1 MSPVSRDRSTAL
13 STGESLLKHK
23 ASFYFQVFPR
33 HPQALSTLLQ
43 ISSKDAIEMGSMEL
57 TVPKKELLKLIA
69 RMQGVAERKSTM
81 PVLSNVFMA
90 VDGPSTLRIAAT
102 DLYLA
107 LVGRVTVDVSKGG
120 SIAVPAKDLLER
132 IRMMPDGPIHLATQD
147 NATTTIK
154 AAGSAR
160 RYTLRGMPG
169 DDFPPLPSPAE
180 GSPSLA
186 LDVDVLQEL
195 VAKTYFSISTDE
207 TRAHLNSALF
217 EWDGDVTRMVSTD
230 GHRLSKMEVKVS
242 GRQASATML
251 IPLKAIHELR
261 RLCDDIASEAKDRG
275 DEGGA
280 SKAQLQITQSGS
292 SAFFQGAGMTFAVR
306 LVDAQ
311 FPPYGQVIPQQS
323 EKLVRVPRAPFADAL
338 RAVSVAASE
347 RTGGVKLGFSK
358 GTMRITTESPESGEG
373 FDEVPIEYGGANI
386 TIGFNA
392 KYFLDVLGALDE
404 DEVELGLGG
413 ELDPAV
419 VKPVGPRQ
427 FLAVVMPMRI

>member
-1 MSPVSRDRSTAL
+1 
-13 STGESLLKHK
+13 
-23 ASFYFQVFPR
+23 
-33 HPQALSTLLQ
+33 
-43 ISSKDAIEMGSMEL
+43 MEL
-57 TVPKKELLKLIA
+57 TVPKKDLLKLIA

-81 PVLSNVFMA
+81 PILSNVLMA
-90 VDGPSTLRIAAT
+90 VDGPSMLRVAAT
-102 DLYLA
+102 DMYLA
-107 LVGRVTVDVSKGG
+107 LVGRVMADVSKGG
-120 SIAVPAKDLLER
+120 SVAVSAKDFLER
-132 IRMMPDGPIHLATQD
+132 IRMMPDGPIHIASQEG
-147 NATTTIK
+147 TTSIK

-169 DDFPPLPSPAE
+169 DDFPPLPTPLD

-186 LDVDVLQEL
+186 LSVDVLREL
-195 VAKTYFSISTDE
+195 IAKTHFSISADE

-217 EWDGDVTRMVSTD
+217 EWDGDIVRMVTTD

-261 RLCDDIASEAKDRG
+261 RLCDDMATEAKD
-275 DEGGA
+275 GA
-280 SKAQLQITQSGS
+280 KDAGTSAQLQITQSGS
-292 SAFFQGAGMTFAVR
+292 NAFFQGGGVSFAVR

-311 FPPYGQVIPQQS
+311 FPPYAQVIPQHS
-323 EKLVRVPRAPFADAL
+323 DKVVRISRGPFMDAL

-347 RTGGVKLGFSK
+347 RTGGVKLGLDK
-358 GTMRITTESPESGEG
+358 GSMRITTESPESGEG
-373 FDEVPIEYGGANI
+373 FDEIAVEYAGQSM

-404 DEVELGLGG
+404 DEVQLGLGG

-419 VKPVGPRQ
+419 VKPVGERQ

>member
-1 MSPVSRDRSTAL
+1 
-13 STGESLLKHK
+13 
-23 ASFYFQVFPR
+23 
-33 HPQALSTLLQ
+33 
-43 ISSKDAIEMGSMEL
+43 MEL
-57 TVPKKELLKLIA
+57 TVPKKDLLRLVA

-81 PVLSNVFMA
+81 PVLSNVLLA
-90 VDGPSTLRIAAT
+90 VDGPSALRVAAT

-120 SIAVPAKDLLER
+120 SVAVSAKDLLER
-132 IRMMPDGPIHLATQD
+132 VRMMPEGPIHLASQD

-169 DDFPPLPSPAE
+169 DDFPPLPTPSE
-180 GSPSLA
+180 GSPTLSLE
-186 LDVDVLQEL
+186 VDALQEL
-195 VAKTYFSISTDE
+195 IAKTHFSISTDE

-217 EWDGDVTRMVSTD
+217 EWDGDVVRMVTTD
-230 GHRLSKMEVKVS
+230 GHRLSKMEVKVG

-251 IPLKAIHELR
+251 IPLKAVQELR
-261 RLCDDIASEAKDRG
+261 RLCDDIAAESK
-275 DEGGA
+275 EGA
-280 SKAQLQITQSGS
+280 KAQVQIAQSGS
-292 SAFFQGAGMTFAVR
+292 SAFFQGGGMSFAVR

-311 FPPYGQVIPQQS
+311 FPPYSQVIPQNS
-323 EKLVRVPRAPFADAL
+323 EKVVRVPRSAFAEAL
-338 RAVSVAASE
+338 RAVSIAASE
-347 RTGGVKLGFSK
+347 RTGGVKLAVTK

-373 FDEVPIEYGGANI
+373 FDEIPIDYAGQNM

-392 KYFLDVLGALDE
+392 KYFLDVLSSLDD
-404 DEVELGLGG
+404 DEIQLGLGG

-419 VKPVGPRQ
+419 VRPASPRQ

>member
-1 MSPVSRDRSTAL
+1 
-13 STGESLLKHK
+13 
-23 ASFYFQVFPR
+23 
-33 HPQALSTLLQ
+33 
-43 ISSKDAIEMGSMEL
+43 MEL
-57 TVPKKELLKLIA
+57 TVAKRDLLKLVT

-81 PVLSNVFMA
+81 PVLSNVLLA
-90 VDGPSTLRIAAT
+90 IDGPSALRVAAT

-120 SIAVPAKDLLER
+120 SVAVPVKDLLER
-132 IRMMPDGPIHLATQD
+132 VRMMPEGPIHISSQD
-147 NATTTIK
+147 NASTTIK
-154 AAGSAR
+154 AAGAAR

-186 LDVDVLQEL
+186 LDVDVLREL
-195 VAKTYFSISTDE
+195 VDKTHFSISGDE

-217 EWDGDVTRMVSTD
+217 EWDGDVVRMVTTD
-230 GHRLSKMEVKVS
+230 GHRLSKMEVKVN

-251 IPLKAIHELR
+251 IPLKAIQELR
-261 RLCDDIASEAKDRG
+261 RLSEDLSGETKEGAKP
-275 DEGGA
+275 
-280 SKAQLQITQSGS
+280 QLQITQSGS
-292 SAFFQGAGMTFAVR
+292 SAFFQAGGMTFAVR

-311 FPPYGQVIPQQS
+311 FPPYSQVIPQQS
-323 EKLVRVPRAPFADAL
+323 EKLVRVPRAAFAEAL

-347 RTGGVKLGFSK
+347 RTGGVKLGLTK
-358 GTMRITTESPESGEG
+358 GTMRITTESPDSGEG
-373 FDEVPIEYGGANI
+373 FDEVPIEYAGPNM
-386 TIGFNA
+386 TVGFNA

-404 DEVELGLGG
+404 DEVELGFGG

-419 VKPVGPRQ
+419 VKPAGPRQ

>member
-1 MSPVSRDRSTAL
+1 
-13 STGESLLKHK
+13 
-23 ASFYFQVFPR
+23 
-33 HPQALSTLLQ
+33 
-43 ISSKDAIEMGSMEL
+43 MEL
-57 TVPKKELLKLIA
+57 TVAKKDLLKLVA

-81 PVLSNVFMA
+81 PVLSNVLLA
-90 VDGPSTLRIAAT
+90 VDGPSTLRVAAT

-120 SIAVPAKDLLER
+120 SVAVSAKDLLER
-132 IRMMPDGPIHLATQD
+132 VRMMPEGPIHIASQD
-147 NATTTIK
+147 NSTTVIK

-186 LDVDVLQEL
+186 LDVAVLQEL
-195 VAKTYFSISTDE
+195 IAKTHFSISPDE

-217 EWDGDVTRMVSTD
+217 EWDGDVVRMVTTD
-230 GHRLSKMEVKVS
+230 GHRLSKMEVRVT

-251 IPLKAIHELR
+251 IPLKAIQELR
-261 RLCDDIASEAKDRG
+261 RLCDDFLGEAKEVAKDS
-275 DEGGA
+275 A
-280 SKAQLQITQSGS
+280 KPQIQITQSGS
-292 SAFFQGAGMTFAVR
+292 SAYFQGGGMTFAVR

-311 FPPYGQVIPQQS
+311 FPPYAQVIPQQS
-323 EKLVRVPRAPFADAL
+323 GKLVRIPRGAFAEAL

-347 RTGGVKLGFSK
+347 RTGGVKLGVSQ
-358 GTMRITTESPESGEG
+358 GTMRISSESPDSGEG
-373 FDEVPIEYGGANI
+373 FDEISVDYAGTAM

-392 KYFLDVLGALDE
+392 KYFLDVLGALDDE
-404 DEVELGLGG
+404 EVELGFGG

-419 VKPVGPRQ
+419 VRPVSERQ

>member
-1 MSPVSRDRSTAL
+1 
-13 STGESLLKHK
+13 
-23 ASFYFQVFPR
+23 
-33 HPQALSTLLQ
+33 
-43 ISSKDAIEMGSMEL
+43 MEL
-57 TVPKKELLKLIA
+57 TVPKKDLLRLVM

-81 PVLSNVFMA
+81 PVLSNVLLA
-90 VDGPSTLRIAAT
+90 VDGPSALRVAAT

-107 LVGRVTVDVSKGG
+107 LIGRIPVEVSKGG
-120 SIAVPAKDLLER
+120 SVAVPAKDLLER
-132 IRMMPDGPIHLATQD
+132 VRMMPEGPIQLASQD
-147 NATTTIK
+147 NATTTLK

-186 LDVDVLQEL
+186 LDVGVLQEL
-195 VAKTYFSISTDE
+195 IAKTHFSISNDE

-217 EWDGDVTRMVSTD
+217 EWDGDVVRMVTTD
-230 GHRLSKMEVKVS
+230 GHRLSKMEVKVT

-251 IPLKAIHELR
+251 IPLKAIQELR
-261 RLCDDIASEAKDRG
+261 RLCDDLAAESK
-275 DEGGA
+275 EGG
-280 SKAQLQITQSGS
+280 KAQLQITQSGS
-292 SAFFQGAGMTFAVR
+292 SAFFQGGGMSFAVR

-311 FPPYGQVIPQQS
+311 FPPYTQVIPQQS
-323 EKLVRVPRAPFADAL
+323 EKIVRVPRGAFAEAL

-347 RTGGVKLGFSK
+347 RTGGVKLQLAQ

-373 FDEVPIEYGGANI
+373 FDEIPIEFAGPTM

-392 KYFLDVLGALDE
+392 KYFLDVLAALDE

-419 VKPVGPRQ
+419 VRPAGPRQ

>member
-1 MSPVSRDRSTAL
+1 
-13 STGESLLKHK
+13 
-23 ASFYFQVFPR
+23 
-33 HPQALSTLLQ
+33 
-43 ISSKDAIEMGSMEL
+43 MEL
-57 TVPKKELLKLIA
+57 TAPRKDLLRLIL

-81 PVLSNVFMA
+81 PVLSNVLLS

-120 SIAVPAKDLLER
+120 SVAVPAKDLLER
-132 IRMMPDGPIHLATQD
+132 IRMMPDGPIHLASQD

-169 DDFPPLPSPAE
+169 DDFPPLPVPAE

-186 LDVDVLQEL
+186 IDVDVLQEL
-195 VAKTYFSISTDE
+195 VDKTHFSISTDE

-217 EWDGDVTRMVSTD
+217 EWDGDVVRMVTTD

-251 IPLKAIHELR
+251 VPLKAIQELR
-261 RLCDDIASEAKDRG
+261 RLCDDMTSEAKDG
-275 DEGGA
+275 AKEGG
-280 SKAQLQITQSGS
+280 KAQLQITQSGS
-292 SAFFQGAGMTFAVR
+292 SAFFQGGGMSFAVR

-311 FPPYGQVIPQQS
+311 FPPYAQVIPQQS
-323 EKLVRVPRAPFADAL
+323 EKIVKVQRAAFADAL
-338 RAVSVAASE
+338 RAVSIAASE
-347 RTGGVKLGFSK
+347 RTGGVKLALTK
-358 GTMRITTESPESGEG
+358 GTMRLTTESPESGEG
-373 FDEVPIEYGGANI
+373 FDEVPVDYAGPAM

-392 KYFLDVLGALDE
+392 KYFLDVLAALD
-404 DEVELGLGG
+404 DEEVLLGFGG

-419 VKPVGPRQ
+419 VRPAGPRQ

>member
-1 MSPVSRDRSTAL
+1 
-13 STGESLLKHK
+13 
-23 ASFYFQVFPR
+23 
-33 HPQALSTLLQ
+33 
-43 ISSKDAIEMGSMEL
+43 MEL
-57 TVPKKELLKLIA
+57 TVPKKDLLRLVT

-81 PVLSNVFMA
+81 PVLSNVLLA
-90 VDGPSTLRIAAT
+90 VDGPSVLRVAAT

-120 SIAVPAKDLLER
+120 SVAVSAKDLLER
-132 IRMMPDGPIHLATQD
+132 VRMMPDGPIHLVSQD

-154 AAGSAR
+154 ASGSAR

-169 DDFPPLPSPAE
+169 DDFPPLPTAAE

-195 VAKTYFSISTDE
+195 VAKTHFSISTDE
-207 TRAHLNSALF
+207 TRAHLNSGLF
-217 EWDGDVTRMVSTD
+217 EWDGDVVRMVTTD

-251 IPLKAIHELR
+251 IPLKAIQELR
-261 RLCDDIASEAKDRG
+261 RLCDEIVAEQKDGGKEGAAKP
-275 DEGGA
+275 
-280 SKAQLQITQSGS
+280 QLQITQSGS
-292 SAFFQGAGMTFAVR
+292 SAFFTGGGMSFAVR

-311 FPPYGQVIPQQS
+311 FPPYAQVIPQQS
-323 EKLVRVPRAPFADAL
+323 EKAVRVPRAAFADAL
-338 RAVSVAASE
+338 KAVSVAASE
-347 RTGGVKLGFSK
+347 RTGGVKLSVSK

-373 FDEVPIEYGGANI
+373 FDELPIDYAGPNM

-404 DEVELGLGG
+404 DEVQLGLGG

-419 VKPVGPRQ
+419 VKPVGARQ

>member
-1 MSPVSRDRSTAL
+1 
-13 STGESLLKHK
+13 
-23 ASFYFQVFPR
+23 
-33 HPQALSTLLQ
+33 
-43 ISSKDAIEMGSMEL
+43 MEL
-57 TVPKKELLKLIA
+57 TVPKRDLLKLVT

-81 PVLSNVFMA
+81 PVLSNVLMA
-90 VDGPSTLRIAAT
+90 VDGPSALRIAAT

-120 SIAVPAKDLLER
+120 SVAVSAKDLLER
-132 IRMMPDGPIHLATQD
+132 VRMMPDGPIHIASQD

-169 DDFPPLPSPAE
+169 DDFPPLPTPSE

-186 LDVDVLQEL
+186 IDVDVLQEL
-195 VAKTYFSISTDE
+195 VAKTHFSISADE

-217 EWDGDVTRMVSTD
+217 EWDGDLVRMVTTD
-230 GHRLSKMEVKVS
+230 GHRLSKMEVKVT

-261 RLCDDIASEAKDRG
+261 RLSDDIVAEARETAK
-275 DEGGA
+275 EGA
-280 SKAQLQITQSGS
+280 PKAQLQITQSGS
-292 SAFFQGAGMTFAVR
+292 SAFFQGGGMSFAVR

-311 FPPYGQVIPQQS
+311 FPPYSQVIPQQS

-338 RAVSVAASE
+338 RAVSIAASE
-347 RTGGVKLGFSK
+347 RTGGVKLALSK

-373 FDEVPIEYGGANI
+373 FDEIPIDYAGAAM

-404 DEVELGLGG
+404 DEVQLGLGG

-419 VKPVGPRQ
+419 VRPVGTRQ